1 MSKRR
6 LLNFKPIAGAMPRR
20 KGTKMNRAFI
30 AHHRTVAKKTAIAFG
45 VMFVMMVGFTALGFK
60 VLMMDDLFAVA
71 TGIGMISIGCVGI
84 PWSILGCLFSLMDMG
99 K

>member
-1 MSKRR
+1 
-6 LLNFKPIAGAMPRR
+6 MPRR

-45 VMFVMMVGFTALGFK
+45 VMFVMMIGFTALGFK
-60 VLMMDDLFAVA
+60 VLMIDDLFAVA
-71 TGIGMISIGCVGI
+71 TGIGMISIGCVGM
-84 PWSILGCLFSLMDMG
+84 PWSILGCLFSLIDMG